1 VLLAGKTKTA
11 FNAWIKGRH
20 LSRLT
25 GFTVTDVKTLREQVA
40 QAQSNDYVISC
51 EEHELGVSA
60 MSVPLRNA
68 QGQVVAAL
76 NVVLPS
82 HAMSAVQ
89 MRQHFLPLL
98 QGAAQELRPLL

>member
-1 VLLAGKTKTA
+1 VLLAGKTKAA